1 MPYHGMTLDGAKK
14 YLEKA
19 EEITTSYL
27 RAVLLVI
34 IKAIIELQPWRHE

>member
-14 YLEKA
+14 Y
-19 EEITTSYL
+19 YL